1 MYGIYSPTFGRF
13 LMGKCIEQIYNRPMD
28 ASWLWVRNMKKPSF
42 KGSELL
48 LRNAGSFQ
56 VTWEFSLRKGE
67 VFFCP
72 NGIIY
77 FTNQPIDFV

>member
-1 MYGIYSPTFGRF
+1 
-13 LMGKCIEQIYNRPMD
+13 MD

-56 VTWEFSLRKGE
+56 VTWDFHSEKRVL
-67 VFFCP
+67 FFV
-72 NGIIY
+72 
-77 FTNQPIDFV
+77 QME